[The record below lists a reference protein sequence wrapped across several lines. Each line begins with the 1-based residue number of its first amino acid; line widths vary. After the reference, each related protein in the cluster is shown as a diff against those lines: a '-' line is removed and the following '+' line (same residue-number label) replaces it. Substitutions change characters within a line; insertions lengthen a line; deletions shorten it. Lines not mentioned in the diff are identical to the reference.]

1 MLNHITIMGRLT
13 RDPELRRTGS
23 GVAVASFTVAV
34 DRDFGG
40 QDGEKEVDFI
50 DCVAWRNTGEFVA
63 KYFTKGRMIVV
74 DGRLQIRS
82 WTDKDGNKRRT
93 AEVVA
98 DHCYFGDSKHDD
110 NHGSQGGY
118 SAPSSG
124 YGAPAGYGTGG
135 QYGGYGGGYAPP
147 AAPGSD
153 YAMLEDDD
161 GQLPF

>member
-13 RDPELRRTGS
+13 RDPEMRRTGS
-23 GVAVASFTVAV
+23 GVAVTSFTVAV
-34 DRDFGG
+34 DRDFASQG
-40 QDGEKEVDFI
+40 QDKETDFI
-50 DCVAWRNTGEFVA
+50 DCVAWRNTGEFVNS
-63 KYFTKGRMIVV
+63 YFTKGRMIVV

-98 DHCYFGDSKHDD
+98 DHVYFGDSNKKEDS
-110 NHGSQGGY
+110 SQGGY
-118 SAPSSG
+118 SAPAPG
-124 YGAPAGYGTGG
+124 YSAPAGNYGAGN

-147 AAPGSD
+147 APGSD
-153 YAMLEDDD
+153 FAMLNDDD